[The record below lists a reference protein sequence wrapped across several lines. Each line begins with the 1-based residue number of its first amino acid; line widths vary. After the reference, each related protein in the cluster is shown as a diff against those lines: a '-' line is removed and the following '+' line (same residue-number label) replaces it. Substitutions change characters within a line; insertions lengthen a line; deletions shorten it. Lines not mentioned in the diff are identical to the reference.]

1 LLKQF
6 SQTMEAVLELL
17 DTVSPHVVDLDERS
31 QGASVSL
38 PPPPPEGAELLVD
51 TFNRLQAEREDA
63 AEEDEGRDPIALS
76 NEQVA
81 ELAGAFKKAYEDPE
95 ALRAIGEALI
105 TVSTRP
111 RREHLLHGAL
121 LTMAI
126 GTLETAIAG
135 VATQHF
141 TVHPEALPGAEKEF
155 SLADLADFENLADAR
170 ALAISRRVEDLMRS
184 GFKSWDSWF
193 SKLLGAD
200 FQELAADRDVL
211 AEAIQRRHLVV
222 HNGGRVSRQYKA
234 KVPTSEAEVGEELPI
249 DRAYLETAIDA
260 VTIFGV
266 RLILIAWSKWRP
278 GDPGAGNIATD
289 LVYEQLEH
297 GRLEVA
303 RCVAKS
309 AGSFVTKEHQRL
321 SLQVNGWQASKRLK
335 GLDAIK
341 DEVEAWDT
349 TALKGPYMAAKAALL
364 ENYDELFALLPMT
377 IERKELEPVALRE
390 WPLFKEARERD
401 EWDEIEALLPTP
413 ATSKDNG
420 DEDPR
425 AKLPEEEGA

>member
-1 LLKQF
+1 
-6 SQTMEAVLELL
+6 MEAVLELL
-17 DTVSPHVVDLDERS
+17 DTVSPHVADLDERS
-31 QGASVSL
+31 HSASVSL
-38 PPPPPEGAELLVD
+38 PAPPPEGAELLAD
-51 TFNRLQAEREDA
+51 TFSRFQAERDE
-63 AEEDEGRDPIALS
+63 AEEEGERADPMALS
-76 NEQVA
+76 SSQAA
-81 ELAGAFKKAYEDPE
+81 ELAEVLMKAYEDPE
-95 ALRAIGEALI
+95 VLRAIGEALI

-141 TVHPEALPGAEKEF
+141 TIHPEALPGAEKEF

-170 ALAISRRVEDLMRS
+170 AVAISCRVEDLMRS
-184 GFKSWDSWF
+184 GFESWDSWF
-193 SKLLGAD
+193 SKLLSAD
-200 FQELAADRDVL
+200 FAELAADRDVL

-234 KVPTSEAEVGEELPI
+234 KVPTSEADVGQELPI
-249 DRAYLETAIDA
+249 DRAYLEAAIDA

-278 GDPGAGNIATD
+278 NDPGAGSVATD
-289 LVYEQLEH
+289 LVYEQLQH
-297 GRLEVA
+297 DRLEVA
-303 RCVAKS
+303 RCLAES

-321 SLQVNGWQASKRLK
+321 SLQVNGWQASKRLE

-364 ENYDELFALLPMT
+364 EHYDELFALLPMT
-377 IERKELEPVALRE
+377 IEHKEFEPVELRE

-401 EWDEIEALLPTP
+401 EWKEIEALLPTP
-413 ATSKDNG
+413 ATSEDNG
-420 DEDPR
+420 Y
-425 AKLPEEEGA
+425 EGPGTEPHEQEGS